1 MANVTIV
8 MYHYVRDLAR
18 SRFPRIKGLSTERF
32 RGQLDA
38 IQASYTVVS
47 MGDLIGAVSDGDS
60 LPPDACLL
68 TFDDGYSDH
77 ARIVLPELLSRGLS
91 GSFFPPVRPVVER
104 VLLDVNKVHF
114 VLAATDEPS
123 RLVAELREIYLVHDL
138 ERETGISFDQHFH
151 TLAHA
156 DRFDPA
162 EVIFVKRFLQHALA
176 EAWRER
182 IADTLFAAHVSAD
195 PKSFAD
201 DLYMAESDLAELVD
215 DGMYVG
221 SHGYSHVFL
230 DKEPFSRQVMEIE
243 HSLELL
249 KRVGAPTGAWA
260 MCYPFGAYNDDTLAI
275 VTARGCAIGLTTRA
289 ARANIVTDPPLE
301 LPRLDTNDMPFAVT
315 SADHFQRTSEDS
327 A

>member
-47 MGDLIGAVSDGDS
+47 MRDVIGAVSGGDS
-60 LPPDACLL
+60 LPTNACLL

-77 ARIVLPELLSRGLS
+77 SRVVFPELLSRGLS

-114 VLAATDEPS
+114 VLAATDDPS
-123 RLVAELREIYLVHDL
+123 QLVAELRGLYVLHDL
-138 ERETGISFDQHFH
+138 ARETGISFEQHFH

-156 DRFDPA
+156 DRFDPP
-162 EVIFVKRFLQHALA
+162 EVIFVKRFLQHALP

-182 IADTLFAAHVSAD
+182 IADALFAAHVSAD

-230 DKEPFSRQVMEIE
+230 DKEPFDRQVAEIDQ
-243 HSLELL
+243 SLALL
-249 KRVGAPTGAWA
+249 ERVGAPTRAWV

-275 VTARGCAIGLTTRA
+275 VSARGCVIGLTTRP
-289 ARANIVTDPPLE
+289 ARANIVMDPPLE
-301 LPRLDTNDMPFAVT
+301 LPRLDTNDLPFAVSCT
-315 SADHFQRTSEDS
+315 DHIQKTSEDS